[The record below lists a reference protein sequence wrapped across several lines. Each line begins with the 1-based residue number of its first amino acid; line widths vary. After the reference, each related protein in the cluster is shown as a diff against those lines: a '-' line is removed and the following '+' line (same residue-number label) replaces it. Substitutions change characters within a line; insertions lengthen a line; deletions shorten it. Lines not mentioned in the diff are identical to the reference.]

1 MTKEE
6 KELIDAITRDRGMGM
21 TPIEELVLLGFY
33 EADMETVTGNECFK
47 VEAGGEFTALD
58 EIWERKNEVGNS
70 AKDWN
75 EIEEYEF
82 DENAEEYREL
92 AELLKRNNNR
102 RKYFA

>member
-33 EADMETVTGNECFK
+33 EADMETVTGNECLK

-58 EIWERKNEVGNS
+58 EIWERKNEVGNFS
-70 AKDWN
+70 KDWN

-92 AELLKRNNNR
+92 AELLKRNNDR